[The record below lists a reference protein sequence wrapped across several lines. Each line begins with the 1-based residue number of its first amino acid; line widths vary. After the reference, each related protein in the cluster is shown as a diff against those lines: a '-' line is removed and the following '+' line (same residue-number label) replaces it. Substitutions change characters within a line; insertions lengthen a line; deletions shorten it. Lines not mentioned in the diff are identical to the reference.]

1 MDNDFLPDVYVE
13 TPSNVKTK
21 TVALILTRWYLLHV
35 LDTFKMARKGKL
47 IHVCTVK
54 MKMIGRA

>member
-1 MDNDFLPDVYVE
+1 ML
-13 TPSNVKTK
+13 KHRAMLKQK
-21 TVALILTRWYLLHV
+21 TVAFIFTRGCLLPV

-54 MKMIGRA
+54 NEDDRSVLK